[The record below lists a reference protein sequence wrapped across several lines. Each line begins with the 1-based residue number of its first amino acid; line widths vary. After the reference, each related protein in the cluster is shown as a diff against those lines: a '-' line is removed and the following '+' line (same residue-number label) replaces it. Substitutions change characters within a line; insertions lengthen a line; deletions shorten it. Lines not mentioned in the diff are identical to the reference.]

1 MDTTLRVLDTW
12 YKLHVMNYRCVDT
25 NSMVDVR
32 RPAIWIATK
41 FFYFWAINPNPER
54 GFKPGS
60 SSECLIEFDT
70 RSKPL
75 GHHGQFLIAV
85 VHILKSAFVFWLT
98 FGVVWLHLNS
108 KTPIYLTNLKEET
121 FWKAACFLS
130 FSLNYVCIKFK
141 NFEENMHLILII

>member
-1 MDTTLRVLDTW
+1 M
-12 YKLHVMNYRCVDT
+12 
-25 NSMVDVR
+25 
-32 RPAIWIATK
+32 PQAE
-41 FFYFWAINPNPER
+41 FE
-54 GFKPGS
+54 PGS
-60 SSECLIEFDT
+60 LSECLIEFDT

-141 NFEENMHLILII
+141 NFEESMHLIFII